1 MTRVQKSTAVLLVL
15 AVILAV
21 LVAGPAAAQQ
31 ARQQFDWVIAKRLT
45 VNGNTAITGNTAV
58 TGNATVSGS
67 ATVTGNLTTAAALDV
82 GTLANLSPA
91 TAISVT
97 NGLTLTLA
105 GALQPLQSAG
115 TVTATLPACTA
126 GDLYVLQNTTAT
138 TINIADSGTAKLT
151 AAAALGQYD
160 TLTVIGDGTY
170 CIELARANN

>member
-1 MTRVQKSTAVLLVL
+1 MTRGQKSVGVLLLFV
-15 AVILAV
+15 VILAV

-31 ARQQFDWVIAKRLT
+31 ARQQFEWVIAKRLT
-45 VNGNTAITGNTAV
+45 VNGNTAITGN
-58 TGNATVSGS
+58 ATVGGS

-170 CIELARANN
+170 CVELARANN